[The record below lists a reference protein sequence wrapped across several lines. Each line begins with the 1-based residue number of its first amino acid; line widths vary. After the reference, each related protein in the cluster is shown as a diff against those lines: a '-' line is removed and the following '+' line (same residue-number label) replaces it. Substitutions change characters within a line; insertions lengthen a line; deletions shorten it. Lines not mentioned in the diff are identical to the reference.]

1 MYQFNFH
8 GKNNGLL
15 TPRLLPIL
23 EKTKSAYLL
32 WYNYYQTIPK
42 THRYS
47 LGQKIDTIFVEVIEA
62 IIVAGFL
69 PPKEKQPFVL
79 SAIRKLDTMKI
90 FLMMLWETKSL
101 DNKKYIALSLKLNEI
116 GKMLG
121 GWRGQIIKQ
130 NSPKAGEK

>member
-1 MYQFNFH
+1 M
-8 GKNNGLL
+8 
-15 TPRLLPIL
+15 
-23 EKTKSAYLL
+23 
-32 WYNYYQTIPK
+32 
-42 THRYS
+42 
-47 LGQKIDTIFVEVIEA
+47 EVIEA
-62 IIVAGFL
+62 IITASFL

-130 NSPKAGEK
+130 NSPRTGEK